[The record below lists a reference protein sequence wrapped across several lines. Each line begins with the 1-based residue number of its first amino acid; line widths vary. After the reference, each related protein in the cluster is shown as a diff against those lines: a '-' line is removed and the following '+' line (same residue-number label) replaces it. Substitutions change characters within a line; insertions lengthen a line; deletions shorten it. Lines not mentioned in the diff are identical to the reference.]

1 MIKND
6 EIETSSEPMIS
17 KHEKFA
23 SSTKSASLVTF
34 TAAQGFP
41 LSTHRRS
48 TQGLSFLGFGFGFSS
63 TSTTGTPPLCAPFFI
78 LSSLKGQKS
87 SGIYIINQGANKSN
101 ITPKEFRN
109 NMRSKLQ
116 SSFILR
122 KCLCLSIFITWYVY
136 NHIYTVYIY
145 IVYLYHVLFV
155 SFLNFE
161 AEKVY
166 ETRHRL
172 DLHRRLEI
180 RPLRKPHT
188 ILQQFGIQKSHRNF
202 EVCHFFDLENY
213 HRWFHT

>member
-6 EIETSSEPMIS
+6 EIETSSEPMIY

-48 TQGLSFLGFGFGFSS
+48 TQGLSFLGFGFGFSP
-63 TSTTGTPPLCAPFFI
+63 TSTAGTPPLCAPFFI
-78 LSSLKGQKS
+78 LSSLNGQKS
-87 SGIYIINQGANKSN
+87 SGDIIHQGANQWN

-122 KCLCLSIFITWYVY
+122 KCLCLSIFIIWYVY
-136 NHIYTVYIY
+136 NYIYTVYTLYIY
-145 IVYLYHVLFV
+145 IM
-155 SFLNFE
+155 SFLWAFWTS
-161 AEKVY
+161 KQKKC
-166 ETRHRL
+166 TKLGTGWTSIGGWRSGRWGSL
-172 DLHRRLEI
+172 
-180 RPLRKPHT
+180 T
-188 ILQQFGIQKSHRNF
+188 QFFQQIGIQKSHSNF
-202 EVCHFFDLENY
+202 EVCHFFDLEND
-213 HRWFHT
+213 HKWFHT

>member
-6 EIETSSEPMIS
+6 EGLVDSRMIRYFETSSEPMIS

-48 TQGLSFLGFGFGFSS
+48 TQGLSFLGFGFGFSP
-63 TSTTGTPPLCAPFFI
+63 TSTAGTPPLCAPFFI

-87 SGIYIINQGANKSN
+87 SGDIIHQGANQWN

-116 SSFILR
+116 SSFLLR
-122 KCLCLSIFITWYVY
+122 KCLCLSISITWHVY
-136 NHIYTVYIY
+136 NYIY
-145 IVYLYHVLFV
+145 SSINCIFISCPFCELFELRSRKSV
-155 SFLNFE
+155 RNSAQVGPPSAAGDSAVEEASHNFS
-161 AEKVY
+161 A
-166 ETRHRL
+166 
-172 DLHRRLEI
+172 DWDPEI
-180 RPLRKPHT
+180 
-188 ILQQFGIQKSHRNF
+188 S
-202 EVCHFFDLENY
+202 
-213 HRWFHT
+213 